1 MDPGSFR
8 FVNTYMIIYFL
19 FSKLMLLFMLILIL
33 CHSTIRSSKID
44 ENYEVNV
51 CVRVY
56 ADISFDIVN
65 HTVPI
70 VHYAVSSL
78 SYNFF

>member
-1 MDPGSFR
+1 
-8 FVNTYMIIYFL
+8 
-19 FSKLMLLFMLILIL
+19 MLIMIL
-33 CHSTIRSSKID
+33 FHSTTRSSKID

-70 VHYAVSSL
+70 VRYAVSSL